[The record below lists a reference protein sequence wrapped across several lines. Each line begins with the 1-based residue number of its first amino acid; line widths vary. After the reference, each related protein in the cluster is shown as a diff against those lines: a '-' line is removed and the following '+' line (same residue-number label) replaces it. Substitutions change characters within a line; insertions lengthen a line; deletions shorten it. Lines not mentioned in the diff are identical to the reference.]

1 MGWLYSLL
9 SQGAVQRWNKVG
21 QVKINSQCQND
32 EIKLLIFLFCLSV
45 TSQYSRV
52 MEQRRIDMEVQF
64 HFDAA
69 VSRRWCFMF
78 AVCW

>member
-1 MGWLYSLL
+1 M
-9 SQGAVQRWNKVG
+9 
-21 QVKINSQCQND
+21 NSQCQND

-45 TSQYSRV
+45 VSLLSIAVQWNSV
-52 MEQRRIDMEVQF
+52 EVQF

-69 VSRRWCFMF
+69 VSRRRCFMF